1 MQQYR
6 DVTSCMYPLS
16 LYVTLT
22 LFLNGPLLLTLQS
35 WYHWSQFSFCSL
47 LDFFWKVL
55 ICKILSIILLSASY
69 KFIGWM
75 ELSKSLRYLPKI
87 TNTDDT
93 DNDDYQKSPG
103 SFSLVFR
110 KQTFWVNYRVHIYYL
125 SAAAKAV
132 PNP

>member
-1 MQQYR
+1 
-6 DVTSCMYPLS
+6 
-16 LYVTLT
+16 
-22 LFLNGPLLLTLQS
+22 
-35 WYHWSQFSFCSL
+35 
-47 LDFFWKVL
+47 
-55 ICKILSIILLSASY
+55 
-69 KFIGWM
+69 M
-75 ELSKSLRYLPKI
+75 ELSKALRYLPKI